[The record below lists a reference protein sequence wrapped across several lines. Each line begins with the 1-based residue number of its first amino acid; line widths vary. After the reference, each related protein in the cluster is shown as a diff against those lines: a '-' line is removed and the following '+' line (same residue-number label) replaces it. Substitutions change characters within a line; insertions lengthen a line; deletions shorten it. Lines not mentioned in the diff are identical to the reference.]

1 MKQPQN
7 LASFALISASLQN
20 SLFCDIKIA
29 ITPLIMRLG
38 KKRKV
43 ILKMILPLN
52 IPLNIL
58 GPPSNNIMENLYLDY
73 MGFEIN
79 NNVNTVIWLKLNKLS
94 LKTITLDS

>member
-7 LASFALISASLQN
+7 LTSFTLISASLQN

-58 GPPSNNIMENLYLDY
+58 GPPSNMENLYLDY